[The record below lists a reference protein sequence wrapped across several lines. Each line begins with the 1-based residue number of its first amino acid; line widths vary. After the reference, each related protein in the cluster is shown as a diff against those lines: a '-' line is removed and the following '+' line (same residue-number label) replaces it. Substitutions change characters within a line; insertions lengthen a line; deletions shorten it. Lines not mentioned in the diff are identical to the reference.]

1 METKTTRLLVTSSTT
16 PTIRSPPVANATG
29 GNYSLVASTSDVAD
43 AANQIEL
50 GLASHTHSHDK
61 AEQLAEDI
69 DEEIH
74 KLQYKVFQSSS
85 FVVRLDY
92 SMLYL

>member
-16 PTIRSPPVANATG
+16 PTVRGPPSRSG
-29 GNYSLVASTSDVAD
+29 S
-43 AANQIEL
+43 AAVIETAEALNQIEL
-50 GLASHTHSHDK
+50 GQAPSAHTHSHDK

-74 KLQYKVFQSSS
+74 KLQYKVFPSHKCFQ
-85 FVVRLDY
+85 Y
-92 SMLYL
+92 M